1 MSDSCIPCLLWTCSI
16 FLRILRVGL
25 ILILMFV
32 EKTTYVGDCC
42 RLTFF
47 ECGFSTAVDSFLD
60 DNNAQNLEYNYSVN
74 ELLFYLTKVFFM
86 LREKDADSHC
96 PILVTIEPP
105 DMSDQEEIFLDR
117 LVKEAEG
124 RCTEGRAEG

>member
-1 MSDSCIPCLLWTCSI
+1 
-16 FLRILRVGL
+16 
-25 ILILMFV
+25 
-32 EKTTYVGDCC
+32 
-42 RLTFF
+42 
-47 ECGFSTAVDSFLD
+47 
-60 DNNAQNLEYNYSVN
+60 
-74 ELLFYLTKVFFM
+74 M

-124 RCTEGRAEG
+124 RCTEGRAEGQEG